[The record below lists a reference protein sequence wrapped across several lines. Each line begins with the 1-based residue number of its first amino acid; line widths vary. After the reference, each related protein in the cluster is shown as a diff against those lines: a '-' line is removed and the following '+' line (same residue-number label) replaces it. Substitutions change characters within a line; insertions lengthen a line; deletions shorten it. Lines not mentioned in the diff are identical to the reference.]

1 MDIEKLHREGTSLV
15 DDTMKMICLQALS
28 LTTEYGVRAGMA
40 FIISIQQAITE
51 LAERAINEVAYDKE
65 GEHDCEECPK
75 EIKDKCEAF
84 AKRVMAV

>member
-40 FIISIQQAITE
+40 FIVSVQQAITE
-51 LAERAINEVAYDKE
+51 LAERAMNEVAYGKE